1 MKSPFI
7 NTQDNMLMM
16 MNQRPSTKKIATSSS
31 KNIGDQMT
39 YGEMKRQNHRAI
51 DLAYRIKPQSL
62 IVTPSGKMASK
73 PRTAAVR
80 NNERLP
86 SGAQAIRERIH
97 EEVGDPTA
105 FLAVSEEAPSNHHHQ

>member
-7 NTQDNMLMM
+7 NTKDNMLML
-16 MNQRPSTKKIATSSS
+16 MNERPSTKKIATSSS
-31 KNIGDQMT
+31 KNIGDQV
-39 YGEMKRQNHRAI
+39 GEMTRQNNRAI
-51 DLAYRIKPQSL
+51 DQAYRKKP
-62 IVTPSGKMASK
+62 VTLGSK

-86 SGAQAIRERIH
+86 SGAHAIRERIH

-105 FLAVSEEAPSNHHHQ
+105 FLAVSEEAPSNHHHR